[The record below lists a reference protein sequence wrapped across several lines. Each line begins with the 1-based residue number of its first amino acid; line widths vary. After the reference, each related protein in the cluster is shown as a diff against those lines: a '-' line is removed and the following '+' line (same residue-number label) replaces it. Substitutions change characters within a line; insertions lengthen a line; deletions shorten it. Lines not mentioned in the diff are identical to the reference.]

1 MVMLILL
8 ASALVSLLGLVL
20 WFAWGT
26 GLLRRFVAVVLL
38 SGGMATLLSVVYFEY
53 FRGR

>member
-1 MVMLILL
+1 MMMLILV
-8 ASALVSLLGLVL
+8 SALVSLLGLVL

-53 FRGR
+53 FHGR